1 MGGRRARVPAA
12 ARQHGEIAMQAV
24 LVVGGL
30 VALILFGVPIAVA
43 LGITAILGYLI
54 AGETQALT
62 MMAQRMFSASSGFTL
77 LAIPFFILAGAL
89 MNTGG
94 ITDRIFRF
102 AHALVGHFT
111 GGLAQV
117 NVVGSLI
124 FSGMSGTAVAD
135 AAGMGQ
141 VEIKA
146 MNDAGF
152 EPRFSAAVTAAS
164 ATIGPV
170 FPPSVPMVIFGGL
183 TGVSVVQLFIAGI
196 VPGLLLTGALMGA
209 IWVISR
215 RRRYPVERRA
225 SLRELRDAFAG
236 ALLPMLAPV
245 IIIGGLV
252 SGLFT
257 PTEGGV
263 VAVLYCLALGMFVY
277 KEVRLSDLPGIL
289 WTTLQHTIRVLFII
303 ASAGF
308 LTWFLVHKRVP
319 DAMIQAIMSVSTVPW
334 QVIALIIL
342 VLVVVGL
349 FLEGVAVIIITVP
362 IFMPVVTQI
371 GMDPVQFGML
381 MVMCSMI
388 GLLTPPVGIL
398 LFAVSSVSG
407 VKVGEIVRELWPL
420 LVAIAA
426 ITLLVAYWPAVS
438 LWLPRSML

>member
-1 MGGRRARVPAA
+1 MQAIFVMGG
-12 ARQHGEIAMQAV
+12 
-24 LVVGGL
+24 LL
-30 VALILFGVPIAVA
+30 ALIMFGVPIAVA
-43 LGITAILGYLI
+43 LGATAIISYVL
-54 AGETQALT
+54 AGEMQALT
-62 MMAQRMFSASSGFTL
+62 MLAQRMFSASSGFTL
-77 LAIPFFILAGAL
+77 LAIPFFILAGSL

-117 NVVGSLI
+117 NVMGSLI
-124 FSGMSGTAVAD
+124 FSGMSGTAVGD

-146 MNDAGF
+146 MTDAGF
-152 EPRFSAAVTAAS
+152 PARFSAAVTAAS
-164 ATIGPV
+164 STIGPV

-196 VPGLLLTGALMGA
+196 IPGLVLTGALMIA
-209 IWVISR
+209 VWVVSR
-215 RRRYPVERRA
+215 RRGYPVERRA
-225 SLRELRDAFAG
+225 SLRELRESFMG
-236 ALLPMLAPV
+236 ALLPILAPV
-245 IIIGGLV
+245 VIIGGMA

-263 VAVLYCLALGMFVY
+263 VAVCYCLVLGMFVY
-277 KEVRLSDLPGIL
+277 KEIRLSDLPGVL
-289 WTTLQHTIRVLFII
+289 WNTLQHSIRVLFII

-308 LTWFLVHKRVP
+308 LTWFLVHKRIP
-319 DAMIQAIMSVSTVPW
+319 DAMIQGVMSLSTVPW
-334 QVIALIIL
+334 EITALIIL
-342 VLVVVGL
+342 VLIAIGL

-362 IFMPVVTQI
+362 IFMPIVTQI

-398 LFAVSSVSG
+398 LFAVSGVSG
-407 VKVGEIVRELWPL
+407 VKVGEIVAELWPML
-420 LVAIAA
+420 IAIV
-426 ITLLVAYWPAVS
+426 IVTLTVAYWPAVS
-438 LWLPRSML
+438 LWLPRTLL

>member
-1 MGGRRARVPAA
+1 
-12 ARQHGEIAMQAV
+12 MQAFLV
-24 LVVGGL
+24 LGGL
-30 VALILFGVPIAVA
+30 LALIMFGVPVAVA
-43 LGITAILGYLI
+43 IGITAIASYI
-54 AGETQALT
+54 MAGEAYALT
-62 MMAQRMFSASSGFTL
+62 MIAQRMFSASSGFTL

-94 ITDRIFRF
+94 ISERIFRF

-124 FSGMSGTAVAD
+124 FSGMSGTAVGD

-152 EPRFSAAVTAAS
+152 EPKFSAAVTAAS

-196 VPGLLLTGALMGA
+196 IPGLMLTVALMA
-209 IWVISR
+209 AVWFVSR

-225 SLRELRDAFAG
+225 NLRELRESFMG

-263 VAVLYCLALGMFVY
+263 IAVLYCMVLGLFVY
-277 KEVRLSDLPGIL
+277 KEIRPSDLPAIL
-289 WTTLQHTIRVLFII
+289 WGSIQHSVRVLFII
-303 ASAGF
+303 SSAGY
-308 LTWFLVHKRVP
+308 LTWFLVHKRIP
-319 DAMIQAIMSVSTVPW
+319 DAMIQAVMSVTTVPW
-334 QVIALIIL
+334 EVIALIIF
-342 VLVVVGL
+342 VLVAIGL
-349 FLEGVAVIIITVP
+349 FLEGVAVIILTVP
-362 IFMPVVTQI
+362 IFMPIVTQI

-407 VKVGEIVRELWPL
+407 VKVGDIVSELWPL
-420 LVAIAA
+420 LIAIGVV
-426 ITLLVAYWPAVS
+426 TLMVAYWPAVS
-438 LWLPRSML
+438 LWLPRTML

>member
-1 MGGRRARVPAA
+1 
-12 ARQHGEIAMQAV
+12 MQAV
-24 LVVGGL
+24 FVVGGL
-30 VALILFGVPIAVA
+30 LALIMFGVPIAVA
-43 LGITAILGYLI
+43 LGVTAIISYLL
-54 AGETQALT
+54 AGELQALT
-62 MMAQRMFSASSGFTL
+62 MIAQRMYSASSGFTL
-77 LAIPFFILAGAL
+77 LAIPFFILAGSL

-111 GGLAQV
+111 GGLGQV

-124 FSGMSGTAVAD
+124 FSGMSGTAVGD

-152 EPRFSAAVTAAS
+152 EPKFSAAVTAAS

-196 VPGLLLTGALMGA
+196 VPGLLLTASLMIA

-225 SLRELRDAFAG
+225 SLRELRESFMG

-245 IIIGGLV
+245 IIIGGLA
-252 SGLFT
+252 SGYFT

-263 VAVLYCLALGMFVY
+263 IAVLYCLTLGLFVY
-277 KEVRLSDLPGIL
+277 KEFRVSDLPSIL
-289 WTTLQHTIRVLFII
+289 WTALQHTLRVLFII

-308 LTWFLVHKRVP
+308 LTWFLVHKRIP
-319 DAMIQAIMSVSTVPW
+319 DAMIQAVMSVSTVPW
-334 QVIALIIL
+334 EITALVVLVLIAL
-342 VLVVVGL
+342 GL

-362 IFMPVVTQI
+362 IFMPIITQI

-407 VKVGEIVRELWPL
+407 VKVGEIVAELWPL
-420 LVAIAA
+420 LIAIAA
-426 ITLLVAYWPAVS
+426 ITLMVAYWPAVS
-438 LWLPRSML
+438 LWLPRTLL

>member
-1 MGGRRARVPAA
+1 MQALLVMGG
-12 ARQHGEIAMQAV
+12 
-24 LVVGGL
+24 LL
-30 VALILFGVPIAVA
+30 ALIMFGLPVAVA
-43 LGITAILGYLI
+43 IGVTAISAYIL
-54 AGETQALT
+54 AGESQALT
-62 MMAQRMFSASSGFTL
+62 MIAQRMFSASSGFTL
-77 LAIPFFILAGAL
+77 LAIPFFILAGSL

-124 FSGMSGTAVAD
+124 FSGMSGTAVGD

-146 MNDAGF
+146 MNAAGF
-152 EPRFSAAVTAAS
+152 EPKFSAAVTAAS

-196 VPGLLLTGALMGA
+196 VPGLLLTGALMA
-209 IWVISR
+209 AVWVVSR

-225 SLRELRDAFAG
+225 SLRELGAAFRG
-236 ALLPMLAPV
+236 AALPMMAPV

-263 VAVLYCLALGMFVY
+263 IAVLYCLVLGVFVY
-277 KEVRLSDLPGIL
+277 KEIQPSALPGIL
-289 WTTLQHTIRVLFII
+289 WNSIQHSVRVLFII
-303 ASAGF
+303 ASAGY
-308 LTWFLVHKRVP
+308 LTWFLVHKRIP
-319 DAMIQAIMSVSTVPW
+319 DAMIQAVMSVSTVPW
-334 QVIALIIL
+334 HVIALIIA
-342 VLVVVGL
+342 VLVVLGL
-349 FLEGVAVIIITVP
+349 FLEGVAVIILTVP
-362 IFMPVVTQI
+362 IFLPIVTQI
-371 GMDPVQFGML
+371 GLDPVQFGML

-388 GLLTPPVGIL
+388 GLVTPPVGIL

-407 VKVGEIVRELWPL
+407 VKVGAIVSELWPML
-420 LVAIAA
+420 IAICVV
-426 ITLLVAYWPAVS
+426 TLMVAYWPAVS
-438 LWLPRSML
+438 LWLPRAML

>member
-1 MGGRRARVPAA
+1 
-12 ARQHGEIAMQAV
+12 MQAFLV
-24 LVVGGL
+24 LGGL
-30 VALILFGVPIAVA
+30 LALILFGVPVA
-43 LGITAILGYLI
+43 MAIGVTAILSYII
-54 AGETQALT
+54 AGEAQALT
-62 MMAQRMFSASSGFTL
+62 MIAQRMFSASSGFTM
-77 LAIPFFILAGAL
+77 LAIPFVILAGSL

-117 NVVGSLI
+117 NVLGSLI

-152 EPRFSAAVTAAS
+152 EPKFSAAVTAAS

-196 VPGLLLTGALMGA
+196 IPGLLLTVALMA
-209 IWVISR
+209 AVWLVSR
-215 RRRYPVERRA
+215 RRRYPVEPRA
-225 SLRELRDAFAG
+225 SLRELRASFAG
-236 ALLPMLAPV
+236 AFLPMLAPV

-252 SGLFT
+252 SGIFT

-263 VAVLYCLALGMFVY
+263 VAVVYCLVLGMFVY
-277 KEVRLSDLPGIL
+277 KEIRVSDLPAIL
-289 WTTLQHTIRVLFII
+289 WNAIQHSVRVLFII
-303 ASAGF
+303 ASAGY
-308 LTWFLVHKRVP
+308 LTWFLVHKRIP
-319 DAMIQAIMSVSTVPW
+319 DAMIQAVMSVTTVPW
-334 QVIALIIL
+334 EIIALIIV
-342 VLVVVGL
+342 VLIAIGL
-349 FLEGVAVIIITVP
+349 FLEGVAVIILTVP
-362 IFMPVVTQI
+362 IFMPIVTQI

-407 VKVGEIVRELWPL
+407 VKVGDIVSELWPL
-420 LVAIAA
+420 LLAIGVV
-426 ITLLVAYWPAVS
+426 TLMVAYWPAVS
-438 LWLPRSML
+438 LWLPKAML

>member
-1 MGGRRARVPAA
+1 
-12 ARQHGEIAMQAV
+12 MQAF
-24 LVVGGL
+24 LILGGL
-30 VALILFGVPIAVA
+30 LALILLGAPVAVA
-43 LGITAILGYLI
+43 IGATAIVAYLI
-54 AGETQALT
+54 AGEPQALT
-62 MMAQRMFSASSGFTL
+62 MIAQRMYASSSGFTM
-77 LAIPFFILAGAL
+77 LAIPFFILAGSL

-183 TGVSVVQLFIAGI
+183 TGVSVVQLFIAG
-196 VPGLLLTGALMGA
+196 VVQGLLLTGALMVA
-209 IWVISR
+209 VWLVSR

-225 SLRELRDAFAG
+225 SLRELRESFMG
-236 ALLPMLAPV
+236 AALPMMAPV

-263 VAVLYCLALGMFVY
+263 VAVLYCLVLGLFVY
-277 KEVRLSDLPGIL
+277 RELHWSDLPAVL
-289 WTTLQHTIRVLFII
+289 WNAIQHSVRVLFII
-303 ASAGF
+303 SAAGY
-308 LTWFLVHKRVP
+308 LTWFLVHKRIP
-319 DAMIQAIMSVSTVPW
+319 DAMIQGVMSITTVPW
-334 QVIALIIL
+334 QVIALIIC
-342 VLVVVGL
+342 VLVAIGL
-349 FLEGVAVIIITVP
+349 FLEGVAVIILTVP
-362 IFMPVVTQI
+362 ILMPIVMQI
-371 GMDPVQFGML
+371 GLDPVQFGML

-407 VKVGEIVRELWPL
+407 VKTGAIVSELWPL
-420 LVAIAA
+420 LVAIGVV
-426 ITLLVAYWPAVS
+426 TLLVAYWPAVS
-438 LWLPRSML
+438 LWLPRAVL

>member
-1 MGGRRARVPAA
+1 
-12 ARQHGEIAMQAV
+12 MQAF
-24 LVVGGL
+24 LVVGAL
-30 VALILFGVPIAVA
+30 LALILLGVPIAVA
-43 LGITAILGYLI
+43 IGVTAIGAYLI
-54 AGETQALT
+54 AGEPQALT
-62 MMAQRMFSASSGFTL
+62 MIAQRMYASSSGFTM
-77 LAIPFFILAGAL
+77 LAIPFFILAGSL

-152 EPRFSAAVTAAS
+152 EPKFSAAVTAAS

-183 TGVSVVQLFIAGI
+183 TGVSVVQLFIAGV
-196 VPGLLLTGALMGA
+196 VPGLLLTVALMVA
-209 IWVISR
+209 IWLISR

-225 SLRELRDAFAG
+225 SLRELRESFVG
-236 ALLPMLAPV
+236 AALPMLAPV

-263 VAVLYCLALGMFVY
+263 VAVLYCMVLGLFVY
-277 KEVRLSDLPGIL
+277 REIGWRDLPGIF
-289 WTTLQHTIRVLFII
+289 WNAIVHSVRVLFII
-303 ASAGF
+303 AAAGF
-308 LTWFLVHKRVP
+308 LTWFLVHKRIP
-319 DAMIQAIMSVSTVPW
+319 DALIQAVMHVSGVPW
-334 QVIALIIL
+334 QVVALMIL
-342 VLVVVGL
+342 VLVALGL
-349 FLEGVAVIIITVP
+349 FLEGVAVIILTVP
-362 IFMPVVTQI
+362 LFMPVVAQI

-407 VKVGEIVRELWPL
+407 VRVGAIVSELWPL
-420 LVAIAA
+420 LLAIAA
-426 ITLLVAYWPAVS
+426 VTLMVAYWPAVS
-438 LWLPRSML
+438 LWLPRAVL

>member
-1 MGGRRARVPAA
+1 
-12 ARQHGEIAMQAV
+12 MQAFLV
-24 LVVGGL
+24 LGGL
-30 VALILFGVPIAVA
+30 LALILLGVPVAVA
-43 LGITAILGYLI
+43 IGATAITAYLI
-54 AGETQALT
+54 AGEPQALT
-62 MMAQRMFSASSGFTL
+62 MIAQRMFAASSGFTL
-77 LAIPFFILAGAL
+77 LAIPFFILAGSL

-152 EPRFSAAVTAAS
+152 EPKFSAAVTAAS

-196 VPGLLLTGALMGA
+196 VPGLLLTVALMA
-209 IWVISR
+209 SVWFVSR
-215 RRRYPVERRA
+215 RRRYPVEQRA
-225 SLRELRDAFAG
+225 SLCELRAAFAG
-236 ALLPMLAPV
+236 AALPMLAPV

-277 KEVRLSDLPGIL
+277 REIRLRDLPAIL
-289 WTTLQHTIRVLFII
+289 WNAIAHSVRVLFII
-303 ASAGF
+303 AAAGY
-308 LTWFLVHKRVP
+308 LTWFLVHKRIP
-319 DAMIQAIMSVSTVPW
+319 DAMIQGVMSISSAPW
-334 QVIALIIL
+334 VLIALTIC
-342 VLVVVGL
+342 VLVALGL
-349 FLEGVAVIIITVP
+349 FLEGVAVIILTVP
-362 IFMPVVTQI
+362 IFMPIVAQI

-407 VKVGEIVRELWPL
+407 VKVGAIVAELWPL
-420 LVAIAA
+420 LVAIVGV
-426 ITLLVAYWPAVS
+426 TLLVAYWPAAS
-438 LWLPRSML
+438 LWLPRSLL

>member
-1 MGGRRARVPAA
+1 MQAFLVMGG
-12 ARQHGEIAMQAV
+12 
-24 LVVGGL
+24 LL
-30 VALILFGVPIAVA
+30 ALIMFGVPVAVA
-43 LGITAILGYLI
+43 IGVTAISAYVF
-54 AGETQALT
+54 AGEAQSLT
-62 MMAQRMFSASSGFTL
+62 MIAQRMFSASSGFTL
-77 LAIPFFILAGAL
+77 LAIPFFILAGSL

-124 FSGMSGTAVAD
+124 FSGMSGTAVGD

-152 EPRFSAAVTAAS
+152 EPKFSAAVTAAS

-183 TGVSVVQLFIAGI
+183 TGVSVVQLFIGGI
-196 VPGLLLTGALMGA
+196 VPGLLLTVALMA
-209 IWVISR
+209 AVWIVSKR
-215 RRRYPVERRA
+215 RKYPVERRA
-225 SLRELRDAFAG
+225 SIVELGSAFRG
-236 ALLPMLAPV
+236 AALPMMAPV
-245 IIIGGLV
+245 IIIGGLI

-263 VAVLYCLALGMFVY
+263 VAVIYCLVLGLFVY
-277 KEVRLSDLPGIL
+277 KEIKLADLPAVL
-289 WTTLQHTIRVLFII
+289 WNAIQHSVRVLFII
-303 ASAGF
+303 AAAGY
-308 LTWFLVHKRVP
+308 LTWFLVHKRIP
-319 DAMIQAIMSVSTVPW
+319 DAMIQAVMSISTEPW
-334 QVIALIIL
+334 QVTALIIA
-342 VLVVVGL
+342 VLIALGL
-349 FLEGVAVIIITVP
+349 FLEGVAVIILTVP
-362 IFMPVVTQI
+362 IFMPIVAQI

-388 GLLTPPVGIL
+388 GLVTPPVGIL

-407 VKVGEIVRELWPL
+407 VKVGAIVSELWPML
-420 LVAIAA
+420 IAICVV
-426 ITLLVAYWPAVS
+426 TLMVAYWPAVS
-438 LWLPRSML
+438 LWLPRAML

>member
-1 MGGRRARVPAA
+1 
-12 ARQHGEIAMQAV
+12 MQAV
-24 LVVGGL
+24 FVVGGL
-30 VALILFGVPIAVA
+30 LALIMFGVPIAVA
-43 LGITAILGYLI
+43 LGVTAIITYML
-54 AGETQALT
+54 AGELQALT
-62 MMAQRMFSASSGFTL
+62 MIAQRMYSASSGFTL
-77 LAIPFFILAGAL
+77 LAIPFFILAGSL

-124 FSGMSGTAVAD
+124 FSGMSGTAVGD

-196 VPGLLLTGALMGA
+196 VPGLLLTAALMIA
-209 IWVISR
+209 IWFISR
-215 RRRYPVERRA
+215 HRRYPVERRA
-225 SLRELRDAFAG
+225 SLRELRESFMG

-245 IIIGGLV
+245 IIIGGLA
-252 SGLFT
+252 SGYFT

-263 VAVLYCLALGMFVY
+263 IAVLYCLALGLFVY
-277 KEVRLSDLPGIL
+277 KEFRVSDLPGII
-289 WTTLQHTIRVLFII
+289 WTALQHTLRVLFII

-308 LTWFLVHKRVP
+308 LTWFLVHKRIP

-334 QVIALIIL
+334 EIIALIIL
-342 VLVVVGL
+342 VLVAVGL

-362 IFMPVVTQI
+362 IFMPIITQI

-407 VKVGEIVRELWPL
+407 VKVGEIVAELWPL
-420 LVAIAA
+420 LIAIAA
-426 ITLLVAYWPAVS
+426 ITLMVAYWPAVS
-438 LWLPRSML
+438 LWLPRTLL

>member
-1 MGGRRARVPAA
+1 
-12 ARQHGEIAMQAV
+12 MQAFLV
-24 LVVGGL
+24 LGGL
-30 VALILFGVPIAVA
+30 LALILFGVPVA
-43 LGITAILGYLI
+43 MAIGATAIGAYIL
-54 AGETQALT
+54 AGEPQALT
-62 MMAQRMFSASSGFTL
+62 MIAQRMFAASSGFTM
-77 LAIPFFILAGAL
+77 LAIPFFILAGSL

-152 EPRFSAAVTAAS
+152 EPKFSAAVTAAS

-196 VPGLLLTGALMGA
+196 VPGLLLTFALMA
-209 IWVISR
+209 AVWFVSR
-215 RRRYPVERRA
+215 KRRYPVERRA
-225 SLRELRDAFAG
+225 SLAELRASFAG
-236 ALLPMLAPV
+236 AFLPMMAPV

-263 VAVLYCLALGMFVY
+263 VAVLYCLGLGMFVY
-277 KEVRLSDLPGIL
+277 KEIKLGDLPAVFWNAIL
-289 WTTLQHTIRVLFII
+289 HSVRVLFII
-303 ASAGF
+303 AAAGY
-308 LTWFLVHKRVP
+308 LTWFLVHKRIP
-319 DAMIQAIMSVSTVPW
+319 DAMIQGVMSITAVPW
-334 QVIALIIL
+334 EVILLIIA
-342 VLVVVGL
+342 VLVAIGL
-349 FLEGVAVIIITVP
+349 FLEGVAVIILTVP
-362 IFMPVVTQI
+362 IFMPIVNQI

-407 VKVGEIVRELWPL
+407 VKVGAIVSELWPL
-420 LVAIAA
+420 LIAIFVVTLMVAF
-426 ITLLVAYWPAVS
+426 WPAVS
-438 LWLPRSML
+438 LWLPRAML